1 MRLIGYTRSSDT
13 REQEESH
20 TSQETTI
27 RAWARAHGHRIV
39 GVISEPAGTRGT
51 TAKRAGWADVL
62 NALDDGQGDG
72 IVVRELER
80 LSRDVL
86 VQEQLMRDVWG
97 QGKEVLSTAPSEADL
112 RDDPEDPTR
121 RLIRI
126 IIGAVHAHNRDM
138 TVLRMQ
144 RGKRRKQQRGGYL
157 GGTARYGY
165 HPVDELTPDPAEG
178 KVARRIRRLHQAG
191 LSIRK
196 IADQLN
202 AEQVPAKRGGP
213 WHPTTVARVLQ
224 RTPSATSG
232 RP

>member
-1 MRLIGYTRSSDT
+1 
-13 REQEESH
+13 
-20 TSQETTI
+20 
-27 RAWARAHGHRIV
+27 
-39 GVISEPAGTRGT
+39 
-51 TAKRAGWADVL
+51 
-62 NALDDGQGDG
+62 
-72 IVVRELER
+72 VVRELER

-157 GGTARYGY
+157 EGTARYGY
-165 HPVDELTPDPAEG
+165 HPVNKELAPDPTEQTIAHH
-178 KVARRIRRLHQAG
+178 IRRLHRDG

-202 AEQVPAKRGGP
+202 AERIPAKRGGP
-213 WHPTTVARVLQ
+213 WHPTTVARVVQ
-224 RTPSATSG
+224 RTP
-232 RP
+232 